1 MLKFTVDCDADAA
14 WRAIHSPRALAEVYG
29 PLLDMQPLAPLPTAW
44 EPGSEAV
51 VGLFAG
57 GILPMGQQLI
67 DVSDRTVVQ
76 GGTEVRILRDSGIP
90 LSGPLAALDVWDH
103 QIAVS
108 PDPADAGRTL
118 WRERLVIGGPAAP
131 ALWPVLWT
139 TWQWRAARIR
149 ALAPSWSHDPE

>member
-1 MLKFTVDCDADAA
+1 M
-14 WRAIHSPRALAEVYG
+14 
-29 PLLDMQPLAPLPTAW
+29 
-44 EPGSEAV
+44 
-51 VGLFAG
+51 GLFAG

-118 WRERLVIGGPAAP
+118 WR
-131 ALWPVLWT
+131 
-139 TWQWRAARIR
+139 
-149 ALAPSWSHDPE
+149 